1 MSWFCRLTFRRL
13 SKETLQLNANFS
25 PVLRHDENKTTPIN
39 VNKKTD
45 QTFFSVQSSLGKLN
59 IFLIE
64 IYSMQG
70 WTGLELQEKE
80 ALKD

>member
-1 MSWFCRLTFRRL
+1 M
-13 SKETLQLNANFS
+13 
-25 PVLRHDENKTTPIN
+25 LRHDENKTTPIN